1 MANTLYDFYT
11 GQGQKLPSIQERS
24 KIYESSGLG
33 SANTYQGTAQQNTA
47 LLGAL
52 QKLPSTIK
60 AEDYAAA
67 VSKPGTIGA
76 VKMASTIDANSLT
89 NIPEPVIPQMT
100 TPDQAVDARI
110 QAMGAIGRSTVDFY
124 NNLLK
129 AQQAPSKTE
138 TENSS
143 LTAELK
149 KQMEAGLGK
158 GQALVDAQ
166 NQLGVPESVKQLQ
179 GLNQQIAQL
188 QGGLDLGLA
197 NEEAQP
203 IPMQFIVGRQAE
215 MRRQAAAQIGSLATV
230 AQAIQGNITLAK
242 QTAQETVDLK
252 YADVEQQIANTKTL
266 IELNY
271 DQMSREDKKKA
282 DELNIILNAR
292 QETVNNQKELENNIA
307 NVMIKAGEFNAP
319 QNVLN
324 KIQNSKT
331 LFEAITNA
339 SGYLSAPETDVDGN
353 WSIFEDN
360 EGNTMVFDKNT
371 GIIKP
376 YTSTSDISSDYFTD
390 ANGTNWNITGWAT
403 DEDKVQ
409 KMQSI
414 SDRIGKVTDENLE
427 AKVREFAPAL
437 TADMIRETSAKTGV
451 SWEALLTMVNQE
463 SVGGTSN
470 VARNNNNYAGL
481 TWSENTQWK
490 QSPYNGT
497 KGTARPSAEGGN
509 YIKFPTPQA
518 GLDAMGALMAQYG
531 TVIPKEQ
538 QVDSEVQSFVQLV
551 NNKTY
556 TPKQAIEE
564 IDPKKKTQLISELAK
579 TAPAIDEQ
587 SKFLA
592 TRAEDLQKHEGL
604 DESVGYGLG
613 RKALSPLN
621 WAKKDDFIGKVQQMV
636 DILTLNKLIEVKGQ
650 GATFGA
656 LSDSERAVIERAATP
671 INQWVVK
678 DKNGVV
684 TGYKIS
690 ESKFKEE
697 LKRIEAEYKK
707 QAVNSLTDNIKMM
720 SDGTTWELQPDG
732 TYTQI
737 T

>member
-1 MANTLYDFYT
+1 MAEKTTFIKGDQKISVTPEEAITF
-11 GQGQKLPSIQERS
+11 QGGTKENPFAGLINS
-24 KIYESSGLG
+24 KWVQQTV
-33 SANTYQGTAQQNTA
+33 NAQ
-47 LLGAL
+47 
-52 QKLPSTIK
+52 
-60 AEDYAAA
+60 D
-67 VSKPGTIGA
+67 
-76 VKMASTIDANSLT
+76 LT
-89 NIPEPVIPQMT
+89 NVKEPVIPKDMT
-100 TPDQAVDARI
+100 TPEQAVDART
-110 QAMGAIGRSTVDFY
+110 QAMGAIGGSTVDFY

-129 AQQAPSKTE
+129 AQQAPTKTE
-138 TENSS
+138 IETSS
-143 LTAELK
+143 LTSELK
-149 KQMEAGLGK
+149 KQMEAGLGR

-166 NQLGVPESVKQLQ
+166 AQLGVPESVKQLQ
-179 GLNQQIAQL
+179 DVNLQLAQTKEQFDLAQERLRAGTGLTTTIAGKSGQVERERAIRM
-188 QGGLDLGLA
+188 GA
-197 NEEAQP
+197 
-203 IPMQFIVGRQAE
+203 
-215 MRRQAAAQIGSLATV
+215 LATT
-230 AQAIQGNITLAK
+230 AQALQGNIALAK

-252 YADVEQQIANTKTL
+252 YADIEQQIANTKTL

-271 DQMSREDKKKA
+271 NQMSREDKKKA

-403 DEDKVQ
+403 DKDKVQ

-556 TPKQAIEE
+556 TPKQAIKE

-592 TRAEDLQKHEGL
+592 TLAEDLQKHEGL

-636 DILTLNKLIEVKGQ
+636 DTLTLNKLIEVKGQ

-697 LKRIEAEYKK
+697 LKRIEAKYKK

>member
-1 MANTLYDFYT
+1 M
-11 GQGQKLPSIQERS
+11 
-24 KIYESSGLG
+24 
-33 SANTYQGTAQQNTA
+33 
-47 LLGAL
+47 
-52 QKLPSTIK
+52 
-60 AEDYAAA
+60 
-67 VSKPGTIGA
+67 
-76 VKMASTIDANSLT
+76 
-89 NIPEPVIPQMT
+89 
-100 TPDQAVDARI
+100 
-110 QAMGAIGRSTVDFY
+110 
-124 NNLLK
+124 
-129 AQQAPSKTE
+129 
-138 TENSS
+138 
-143 LTAELK
+143 
-149 KQMEAGLGK
+149 
-158 GQALVDAQ
+158 
-166 NQLGVPESVKQLQ
+166 
-179 GLNQQIAQL
+179 
-188 QGGLDLGLA
+188 
-197 NEEAQP
+197 
-203 IPMQFIVGRQAE
+203 
-215 MRRQAAAQIGSLATV
+215 
-230 AQAIQGNITLAK
+230 
-242 QTAQETVDLK
+242 
-252 YADVEQQIANTKTL
+252 
-266 IELNY
+266 
-271 DQMSREDKKKA
+271 
-282 DELNIILNAR
+282 
-292 QETVNNQKELENNIA
+292 
-307 NVMIKAGEFNAP
+307 
-319 QNVLN
+319 
-324 KIQNSKT
+324 
-331 LFEAITNA
+331 
-339 SGYLSAPETDVDGN
+339 
-353 WSIFEDN
+353 
-360 EGNTMVFDKNT
+360 
-371 GIIKP
+371 
-376 YTSTSDISSDYFTD
+376 
-390 ANGTNWNITGWAT
+390 
-403 DEDKVQ
+403 
-409 KMQSI
+409 
-414 SDRIGKVTDENLE
+414 
-427 AKVREFAPAL
+427 REFAPAL

-579 TAPAIDEQ
+579 IAPAIDEQ

-592 TRAEDLQKHEGL
+592 TLAEELQKHEGL

-636 DILTLNKLIEVKGQ
+636 DTLTLNKLIEVKGQ

-697 LKRIEAEYKK
+697 LKRIEAKYKK

>member
-1 MANTLYDFYT
+1 MAEKTTFIKGDQKISVTPEEAITF
-11 GQGQKLPSIQERS
+11 QGGTKENPFAGLINS
-24 KIYESSGLG
+24 KWVQQTV
-33 SANTYQGTAQQNTA
+33 NAQ
-47 LLGAL
+47 
-52 QKLPSTIK
+52 
-60 AEDYAAA
+60 D
-67 VSKPGTIGA
+67 
-76 VKMASTIDANSLT
+76 LT
-89 NIPEPVIPQMT
+89 NVKEPVIPKDMT
-100 TPDQAVDARI
+100 TPEQAVDART
-110 QAMGAIGRSTVDFY
+110 QAMGAIGGSTVDFY

-129 AQQAPSKTE
+129 AQQAPTKTE
-138 TENSS
+138 IETSS
-143 LTAELK
+143 LTSELK
-149 KQMEAGLGK
+149 KQMEAGLGR

-166 NQLGVPESVKQLQ
+166 AQLGVPESVKQLQ
-179 GLNQQIAQL
+179 DVNLQLAQTKEQFDLAQERLRAGTGLTTTISGKSGQVERERAIRMGA
-188 QGGLDLGLA
+188 
-197 NEEAQP
+197 
-203 IPMQFIVGRQAE
+203 
-215 MRRQAAAQIGSLATV
+215 LATT
-230 AQAIQGNITLAK
+230 AQALQGNIALAK

-252 YADVEQQIANTKTL
+252 YADIEQQIANTKTL

-403 DEDKVQ
+403 DKDKVQ

-579 TAPAIDEQ
+579 IAPAIDEQ

-592 TRAEDLQKHEGL
+592 TRAEYLQKHEGL

-720 SDGTTWELQPDG
+720 SDGT
-732 TYTQI
+732 YTQI

>member
-11 GQGQKLPSIQERS
+11 GQGQKLPSVQERA

-60 AEDYAAA
+60 AED
-67 VSKPGTIGA
+67 IG
-76 VKMASTIDANSLT
+76 SSPT
-89 NIPEPVIPQMT
+89 PVIPPTSNIDKTSNLMSGINAMQT
-100 TPDQAVDARI
+100 QAQADALAKQTAEIERLKAGI
-110 QAMGAIGRSTVDFY
+110 DTY
-124 NNLLK
+124 NN
-129 AQQAPSKTE
+129 S
-138 TENSS
+138 
-143 LTAELK
+143 
-149 KQMEAGLGK
+149 QMIQGT
-158 GQALVDAQ
+158 DP
-166 NQLGVPESVKQLQ
+166 NQTTRTKLIT
-179 GLNQQIAQL
+179 GLNDLYDKRAESKKALGEAYKSGGVADYQRRLDELNLQSAQL
-188 QGGLDLGLA
+188 QGSYLQGVTNAEG
-197 NEEAQP
+197 QT
-203 IPMQFIVGRQAE
+203 IPMQFITGQQAQMQRQYAIK
-215 MRRQAAAQIGSLATV
+215 AASIALEQ
-230 AQAIQGNITLAK
+230 QAIQGNITNAK
-242 QTAQETVDLK
+242 QIAQEMIDLE
-252 YADVEQQIANTKTL
+252 YGDIETQIAQQKDLINLNYQDLTTSEKKRADALNYALGQEQARINEEKQTKTD
-266 IELNY
+266 I
-271 DQMSREDKKKA
+271 S
-282 DELNIILNAR
+282 NI
-292 QETVNNQKELENNIA
+292 
-307 NVMIKAGEFNAP
+307 MIKAAENGAD
-319 QNVLN
+319 QATLD
-324 KIQNSKT
+324 KIRKAT
-331 LFEAITNA
+331 TVFDAISATG
-339 SGYLSAPETDVDGN
+339 SYLSTQTATGNYSIVDVNGE
-353 WSIFEDN
+353 SMI
-360 EGNTMVFDKNT
+360 FDKDLGT
-371 GIIKP
+371 LTP
-376 YTSTSDISSDYFTD
+376 TTSSTSETYFTD
-390 ANGTNWNITGWAT
+390 ANGINWNLEGWAVDPT
-403 DEDKVQ
+403 KASQ
-409 KMQSI
+409 MQSI
-414 SDRIGKVTDENLE
+414 SDKIGKVTDENID
-427 AKVREFAPAL
+427 AKVAQFTPGL

-451 SWEALLTMVNQE
+451 SWEALMAMVNQE
-463 SVGGTSN
+463 STGGTSN

-490 QSPYNGT
+490 QPPYNGT

-518 GLDAMGALMAQYG
+518 GLDAMGALMAQKG

-538 QVDSEVQSFVQLV
+538 QIDSDVQNLLQLV
-551 NNKTY
+551 KDKKY
-556 TPKQAIEE
+556 TDKQAIDEMKT
-564 IDPKKKTQLISELAK
+564 IDKTKVSSLINELAK
-579 TAPAIDEQ
+579 IAPGIDEQ

-592 TRAEDLQKHEGL
+592 TRAEYLQKHEGL